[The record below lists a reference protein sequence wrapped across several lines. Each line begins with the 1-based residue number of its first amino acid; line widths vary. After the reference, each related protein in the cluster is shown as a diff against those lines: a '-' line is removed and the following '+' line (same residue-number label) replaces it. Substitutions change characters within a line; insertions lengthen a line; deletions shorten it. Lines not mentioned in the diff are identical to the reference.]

1 MRRRAALAVLC
12 LSALAWA
19 EQPVQKSI
27 DARAR
32 LAFKN
37 DQRAG
42 WIPILVDNL
51 RNRTGQ
57 DLDLVITV
65 EADEGRPNAVAHVA
79 LPRQE
84 MSGKKRLFL
93 YLYEPGGWGPM
104 ARKVVIRKQGEETP
118 LFEDALSGN
127 SFNGNGI
134 LAISSGSAADVQ
146 LHAAISPGVNV
157 NGATYYYG
165 NQPTPLSCPA
175 DSMPDRWIAYSQA
188 DLVVLADL
196 NWADVDD
203 KAWKALVDWVRS
215 GGTVLISP
223 RVDEGWFRDPH
234 LKDLCDPGPVR
245 IGTANLRDAGF
256 GPPGEVPFASLPKK
270 DAALASGLADGSP
283 ILALYE
289 AEFGRVYLLATDIT
303 SQPYLGWRGLPSMW
317 STLTGGFAY
326 YNPHDL
332 MDRGQAQGLAQGY
345 WRNEDAGFPMRRVAG
360 SGMRKLPDM
369 WGLVILVVL
378 FVLVVGP
385 LNLLLLRRLQRPL
398 WALWTIPSV
407 SILFVVFIVGMG
419 YVTKGSNTVVQ
430 RITFV
435 DLIEGHDFAVESHYA
450 CVRAAAPGEYT
461 LAWDP
466 LTSSRALRPLET
478 RYDITQTGQVA
489 VEGFPLH
496 MWEEGYFRGDAVR
509 RVRGTIEVG
518 RGADGLPEV
527 KNRSGWNVRAAV
539 WVDFTR
545 GVDAGAQ
552 TAGTYATFAAIP
564 AGQTGRPTS
573 KLLPVPTGSRGKAVA
588 STAKLVGLDE
598 AALTYLL
605 EERYGTG
612 NATPMLFA
620 FVDGEDVPLTLAG
633 RTPKEARTLTVLRVT
648 EK

>member
-1 MRRRAALAVLC
+1 MLRRSALAILC

-19 EQPVQKSI
+19 EQPVQKAI

-42 WIPILVDNL
+42 WVPILLDNL

-65 EADEGRPNAVAHVA
+65 EADEGRPNAVAYVA

-93 YLYEPGGWGPM
+93 YLYDPGGWGSM
-104 ARKVVIRKQGEETP
+104 RRKVVVRKRGEETP
-118 LFEDALSGN
+118 IHEEDLSCN

-134 LAISSGSAADVQ
+134 LVVSSGTAAEVQ
-146 LHAAISPGVNV
+146 LHAALSTGI
-157 NGATYYYG
+157 NGASYYSG

-175 DSMPDRWIAYSQA
+175 DAMPDRWVAYSQA

-196 NWADVDD
+196 SWADVDD

-245 IGTANLRDAGF
+245 IGTANLRDSGF
-256 GPPGEVPFASLPKK
+256 GPPGEVPYAFLPKK
-270 DAALASGLADGSP
+270 NTSVPSGLADGSP
-283 ILALYE
+283 ILALWE
-289 AEFGRVYLLATDIT
+289 ADFGHVYLLATDIT
-303 SQPYLGWRGLPSMW
+303 SQAYLGWRGLPAMW
-317 STLTGGFAY
+317 STITGGFAY

-332 MDRGQAQGLAQGY
+332 MDRGQAEGLTQGY

-360 SGMRKLPDM
+360 YGMRKLPDM

-385 LNLLLLRRLQRPL
+385 LNFLLLRRLQRPL

-419 YVTKGSNTVVQ
+419 YVTKGSSTVVQ
-430 RITFV
+430 RVTFV
-435 DLIEGHDFAVESHYA
+435 DLIEGHDLSVEAHYA
-450 CVRAAAPGEYT
+450 CVRSAAPGDHSI
-461 LAWDP
+461 AWDP
-466 LTSSRALRPLET
+466 LTSPRALRPLET
-478 RYDITQTGQVA
+478 RYDVMETGQFT

-527 KNRSGWNVRAAV
+527 RNRSAWNVRAAV

-545 GVDAGAQ
+545 GVDVAAQ
-552 TAGTYATFAAIP
+552 TTGMYATFAALP
-564 AGQTGRPTS
+564 PGQTTRPTS
-573 KLLPVPTGSRGKAVA
+573 KMLPMPAGSRGKAVA
-588 STAKLVGLDE
+588 STAILHGLDE
-598 AALTYLL
+598 TVLTYLL
-605 EERYGTG
+605 EERYGAG

-620 FVDGEDVPLTLAG
+620 FVDGEDVPLTLVG

-648 EK
+648 EE